1 MLDWSSIRCVLF
13 DLDGTLVDT
22 APDMIAA
29 LNRLRDL
36 EGLPSMA
43 PELLRN
49 RVSHGAAGL
58 LAAGMPATDA
68 ETHERWRLSFL
79 QIYEQNLCVD
89 SVLFPGM
96 CRLLEV
102 IEASHRIWGVVTNKP
117 GWLAEPLLESLG
129 LTQRMACMVP
139 GDALAR
145 RKPHP
150 DPILRACELT
160 GASPLES
167 IYVGDAERDVQA
179 ARAANCPSVVA
190 RYGYIDARDHPELW
204 GADVMIDDAA
214 QLADLLQ
221 GASVEMS
228 R

>member
-1 MLDWSSIRCVLF
+1 MLAWSSIRSVLF

-22 APDMIAA
+22 APDMVAA
-29 LNRLRDL
+29 LNRLRNS

-49 RVSHGAAGL
+49 RVSHGAVGL

-68 ETHERWRLSFL
+68 DTHERWRLSFL
-79 QIYEQNLCVD
+79 QIYAQNLCVE
-89 SVLFPGM
+89 SELFPGM
-96 CRLLEV
+96 SRLLEV
-102 IEASHRIWGVVTNKP
+102 IETSHRTWGVVTNKP
-117 GWLAEPLLESLG
+117 GWLAAPLLESLG
-129 LTQRMACMVP
+129 LTQRMACMIP

-167 IYVGDAERDVQA
+167 LYVGDAERDVQA
-179 ARAANCPSVVA
+179 AKAANCPSVVA
-190 RYGYIDARDHPELW
+190 RYGYIDTGDRPERW
-204 GADVMIDDAA
+204 GADVMIEHASE
-214 QLADLLQ
+214 LADWLQ
-221 GASVEMS
+221 AAPMELA